1 MVVVVEVGSEGGRP
15 GESPPHA
22 LLIRL
27 DFCQRCAGDSSP
39 RDIVMFHSFGMSIDG
54 HGAGPTQSLENPLG
68 VGGLAL
74 HEWVFKTRT
83 FHATVGKDGGETGVD
98 DDSRAASTTSE
109 RVQGFGWGLAI
120 RPPAIEMRIESS
132 VVRIQ

>member
-15 GESPPHA
+15 GESPPRA

-74 HEWVFKTRT
+74 HEWVSKRALFNPRL
-83 FHATVGKDGGETGVD
+83 ARPVGKQAVKNT
-98 DDSRAASTTSE
+98 
-109 RVQGFGWGLAI
+109 
-120 RPPAIEMRIESS
+120 
-132 VVRIQ
+132 

>member
-39 RDIVMFHSFGMSIDG
+39 RDIVMFRSFGMSIDG

-68 VGGLAL
+68 VGGLAPTNGSSKRAL
-74 HEWVFKTRT
+74 FTLRWAR
-83 FHATVGKDGGETGVD
+83 TVGKQALTMTRARLRQHRSVYKALAGGW
-98 DDSRAASTTSE
+98 
-109 RVQGFGWGLAI
+109 Q
-120 RPPAIEMRIESS
+120 S
-132 VVRIQ
+132 VPLQ

>member
-54 HGAGPTQSLENPLG
+54 HGAGQLRASRIHSGSADLHSTNGSSKR
-68 VGGLAL
+68 AL
-74 HEWVFKTRT
+74 FTPRWAR
-83 FHATVGKDGGETGVD
+83 TVGKQALTMT
-98 DDSRAASTTSE
+98 RA
-109 RVQGFGWGLAI
+109 RL
-120 RPPAIEMRIESS
+120 R
-132 VVRIQ
+132 